1 MRSPTQTT
9 DDAVGTEKKKKKK
22 LNKMNERRPR

>member
-9 DDAVGTEKKKKKK
+9 DDAVGTEKKKK